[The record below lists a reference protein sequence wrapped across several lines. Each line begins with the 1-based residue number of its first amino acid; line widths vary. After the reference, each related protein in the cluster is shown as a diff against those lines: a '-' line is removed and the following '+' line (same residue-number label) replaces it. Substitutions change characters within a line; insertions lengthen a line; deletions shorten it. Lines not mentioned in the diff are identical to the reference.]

1 FQQAWL
7 LSMIGILDAQMGNPR
22 SVYQAVVTMG
32 YDAEIVSHAK
42 LSERY
47 SHLILPGV
55 GSFQQ
60 VMSSKKVSTVK
71 KEIQKFADSG
81 RPVLGIC
88 LGMHL
93 LSDWGEEGGGACGLE
108 LVPGRVERLPGDIL
122 LPHVGWNTVNFVMDH
137 PVFQGVKNGI
147 DCYFVHSYHFACESS
162 EHVYGRS
169 NYGTDFVSIVG
180 LDNVLG
186 FQFHPEKSQK
196 NGLKLIENFCR
207 WNGSC

>member
-1 FQQAWL
+1 
-7 LSMIGILDAQMGNPR
+7 MIGILNAQMGNLR
-22 SVYQAVVTMG
+22 SVYQAVDAMG
-32 YDAEIVSHAK
+32 YDTEIVTHLA
-42 LSERY
+42 LSDKY
-47 SHLILPGV
+47 SHLIIPGV

-60 VMSSKKVSTVK
+60 VMRADNVGAVK
-71 KEIQKFADSG
+71 EEIRKFADSG

-88 LGMHL
+88 LGMHI
-93 LSDWGEEGGGACGLE
+93 LSGWGEEGGGSVGLE
-108 LVPGRVERLPGDIL
+108 LVPGRVERLSVDML
-122 LPHVGWNTVNFVMDH
+122 LPHVGWNTVNFVKDH

>member
-1 FQQAWL
+1 MSNL
-7 LSMIGILDAQMGNPR
+7 R
-22 SVYQAVVTMG
+22 SVYRAVDAMG
-32 YDAEIVSHAK
+32 YDTEIVTHLAHSDK
-42 LSERY
+42 Y
-47 SHLILPGV
+47 SHLIIPGV

-60 VMSSKKVSTVK
+60 VMRAENVGAVK
-71 KEIQKFADSG
+71 EETRKFADSG

-88 LGMHL
+88 LGMQI
-93 LSDWGEEGGGACGLE
+93 LSGWGEEGGGSVGLE
-108 LVPGRVERLPGDIL
+108 LVPGRVERLSVDML
-122 LPHVGWNTVNFVMDH
+122 LPHVGWNTVNFVKDH

>member
-1 FQQAWL
+1 
-7 LSMIGILDAQMGNPR
+7 MIGILDTKMSNLR
-22 SVYQAVVTMG
+22 SVYQAVDAMG
-32 YDAEIVSHAK
+32 YDTEIVTHLA
-42 LSERY
+42 LSDKY
-47 SHLILPGV
+47 SHLIIPGV

-60 VMSSKKVSTVK
+60 VMRADNVGAVK
-71 KEIQKFADSG
+71 EEIRKFADSG

-88 LGMHL
+88 LGMHI
-93 LSDWGEEGGGACGLE
+93 LSGWGEEGGGSVGLE
-108 LVPGRVERLPGDIL
+108 LVPGRVERLSVDML
-122 LPHVGWNTVNFVMDH
+122 LPHVGWNTVNFVKDH

>member
-1 FQQAWL
+1 
-7 LSMIGILDAQMGNPR
+7 MIGILDTQMCNLR
-22 SVYQAVVTMG
+22 SVYQAVDAMG
-32 YDAEIVSHAK
+32 YDTEIVTDLA
-42 LSERY
+42 LSDKY
-47 SHLILPGV
+47 SHLIIPGV

-60 VMSSKKVSTVK
+60 VMHADFVGAVK
-71 KEIQKFADSG
+71 EETRKFADSG

-88 LGMHL
+88 LGMHI

-147 DCYFVHSYHFACESS
+147 DCYFVHSYHFACDSS

-196 NGLKLIENFCR
+196 NGLKLIENFCC
-207 WNGSC
+207 WNGLC

>member
-1 FQQAWL
+1 
-7 LSMIGILDAQMGNPR
+7 MIGILDTQMCNLR
-22 SVYQAVVTMG
+22 SVYQAVDAMG
-32 YDAEIVSHAK
+32 YDTEIVTDLA
-42 LSERY
+42 LSDKY
-47 SHLILPGV
+47 SHLIIPGV

-60 VMSSKKVSTVK
+60 VMRAENVGAVK
-71 KEIQKFADSG
+71 EETRKFADSG

-93 LSDWGEEGGGACGLE
+93 LSDWGEEGGGSAGLE
-108 LVPGRVERLPGDIL
+108 LVPGRVERLSVDML
-122 LPHVGWNTVNFVMDH
+122 LPHVGWNTVNFVKDH

-186 FQFHPEKSQK
+186 FQFHPEKSQN

>member
-1 FQQAWL
+1 
-7 LSMIGILDAQMGNPR
+7 MIGILDTQMCNLR
-22 SVYQAVVTMG
+22 SVYQAVDAMG
-32 YDAEIVSHAK
+32 YDTEIVTDLA
-42 LSERY
+42 LSDKY
-47 SHLILPGV
+47 SHLIIPGV

-60 VMSSKKVSTVK
+60 VMRADNVAAVK
-71 KEIQKFADSG
+71 EETRKFAGSG

-93 LSDWGEEGGGACGLE
+93 LSDWGEEGGGSAGLE
-108 LVPGRVERLPGDIL
+108 LVPGRVERLSVDML
-122 LPHVGWNTVNFVMDH
+122 LPHVGWNTVNFVKDH
-137 PVFQGVKNGI
+137 PVFQGVKNGV

-169 NYGTDFVSIVG
+169 NYGMDFASIVG

-186 FQFHPEKSQK
+186 FQFHPEKSQN

>member
-1 FQQAWL
+1 
-7 LSMIGILDAQMGNPR
+7 MIGILDTQMCNLR
-22 SVYQAVVTMG
+22 SVYQAVDAMG
-32 YDAEIVSHAK
+32 YDAEIVTDLA
-42 LSERY
+42 LSDKY
-47 SHLILPGV
+47 SHLIIPGV

-60 VMSSKKVSTVK
+60 VMCMDNVGAVK
-71 KEIQKFADSG
+71 EETRKFADSG

-93 LSDWGEEGGGACGLE
+93 LSDWGEEGGGSAGLE
-108 LVPGRVERLPGDIL
+108 LVPGRVERLSVDML
-122 LPHVGWNTVNFVMDH
+122 LPHVGWNTVNFVKDH